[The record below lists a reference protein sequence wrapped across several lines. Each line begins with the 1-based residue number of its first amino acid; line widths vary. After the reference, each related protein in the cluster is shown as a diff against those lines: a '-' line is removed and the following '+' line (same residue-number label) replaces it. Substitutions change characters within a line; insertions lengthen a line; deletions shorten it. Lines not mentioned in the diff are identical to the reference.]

1 MKLSY
6 SKTLLLALL
15 PLAGTSL
22 YAAESLAPSEQVVED
37 DHAYETVSHTDQKKD
52 GYILGD
58 GWKVTGDLRA
68 GYVNY
73 DYSNPASHF
82 DAAGNRVPTYPG
94 VNKNHLDS
102 NGIYL
107 IPKLSITSPTYNG
120 FSFKITGAGVTDFG
134 INDEL
139 DEKRTFA
146 FGDRTSYGIL
156 QEAYVKYVN
165 GGHTFL
171 AGNYELSTPMVDAD
185 DWYLLANTFQGVYY
199 KNTTIENIMFAGGY
213 IYKMAGVWDGAAT
226 NAHRFNTMADQSYV
240 AAEDKENA
248 GDAGMWAGVFQYTKD
263 EHNLQV
269 WDYYAVDLYN
279 TFFAQ
284 YDYSGKFDGG
294 TYDAGGQ
301 FINFKEVGALASNNY
316 TEIDY
321 SIFSLR
327 FDGKLD
333 NGFDFSTG
341 AAFYTDG
348 PGAGS
353 TLGSW
358 GGYPYLANGMIFHIF
373 EAGDMRNSKSYKL
386 QLGYD
391 LSKTVTDGLWIGA
404 RYTYFDLNS
413 EYSMLKMVD
422 PHDSTKEINDP
433 SKRQEDQKSYGL
445 RVSYNQPDGY
455 YFTGTYE
462 YVDLDQ
468 QPGIS
473 GLRLIGGYKF

>member
-15 PLAGTSL
+15 PVAGTSL
-22 YAAESLAPSEQVVED
+22 NAAESLVPSNVVED

-58 GWKVTGDLRA
+58 GWKVTGDLRI

-73 DYSNPASHF
+73 DYSNDPKNF
-82 DAAGNRVPTYPG
+82 DPNI
-94 VNKNHLDS
+94 NKGHMDS
-102 NGIYL
+102 KGIYVM
-107 IPKLSITSPTYNG
+107 PKVSITSPTYNG
-120 FSFKITGAGVTDFG
+120 FSFKITGAGATDLG

-139 DEKRTFA
+139 YESRTFA
-146 FGDRTSYGIL
+146 FGDGTPYAIL
-156 QEAYVKYVN
+156 QEAYVKYEN

-185 DWYLLANTFQGVYY
+185 DWYLLANTFQGAYY

-213 IYKMAGVWDGAAT
+213 IYKMAGVWDGGAS
-226 NAHRFNTMADQSYV
+226 NPHRYHSIAEQSYV
-240 AAEDKENA
+240 DQRDKDNA
-248 GDAGMWAGVFQYTKD
+248 GDAGMWAGVLQYTKD
-263 EHNLQV
+263 EHNLQL

-279 TFFAQ
+279 TFFGQ
-284 YDYSGKFDGG
+284 YDYSGKFNGG
-294 TYDAGGQ
+294 TYDAGAQ
-301 FINFKEVGALASNNY
+301 IINFKDVGGNKY
-316 TEIDY
+316 TPIDY

-327 FDGKLD
+327 FDGKFD

-348 PGAGS
+348 PGAAE

-358 GGYPYLANGMIFHIF
+358 GGYPYLANGMIFHFF
-373 EAGDMRNSKSYKL
+373 EAGDMRNVNSYKV

-391 LSKTVTDGLWIGA
+391 LSKTVTDGLWVGA
-404 RYTYFDLNS
+404 RFTYFDLDPK
-413 EYSMLKMVD
+413 YSISSDTGVG
-422 PHDSTKEINDP
+422 
-433 SKRQEDQKSYGL
+433 QEAQKNYGV
-445 RVSYNQPDGY
+445 RVSYNHPDGY

-462 YVDLDQ
+462 YVDLDEQ
-468 QPGIS
+468 EPIS
-473 GLRLIGGYKF
+473 ALRLIGGYKF

>member
-15 PLAGTSL
+15 PVAGTSL
-22 YAAESLAPSEQVVED
+22 YAAESLVPSDVVEG

-52 GYILGD
+52 GYILGE

-68 GYVNY
+68 GYVTY
-73 DYSNPASHF
+73 DYSNDPKHF
-82 DAAGNRVPTYPG
+82 DPTI
-94 VNKNHLDS
+94 NKGHKDS
-102 NGIYL
+102 RGFYV

-120 FSFKITGAGVTDFG
+120 FSFKITGGGVTDFG

-139 DEKRTFA
+139 YESRTFA
-146 FGDRTSYGIL
+146 FGDGTSYAIL
-156 QEAYVKYVN
+156 QEAYIKYEN

-185 DWYLLANTFQGVYY
+185 DWYLFANTFQGAYY

-213 IYKMAGVWDGAAT
+213 IYKMAGVWDGGAT
-226 NAHRFNTMADQSYV
+226 NPHRFHSIADQSYV
-240 AAEDKENA
+240 DQRDKDNA

-263 EHNLQV
+263 EHNLQL

-279 TFFAQ
+279 TFFGQ
-284 YDYSGKFDGG
+284 YDYSGKFEGG
-294 TYDAGGQ
+294 SYDAGLQ
-301 FINFKEVGALASNNY
+301 LINFKDVGGNRF
-316 TEIDY
+316 TPIDY
-321 SIFSLR
+321 SIFSLK

-348 PGAGS
+348 PGAGA

-358 GGYPYLANGMIFHIF
+358 GGYPYLANGMIFHFF
-373 EAGDMRNSKSYKL
+373 EAGDMRNVNSYKV

-391 LSKTVTDGLWIGA
+391 LSKSVTEGLWVGV
-404 RYTYFDLNS
+404 RYTYFDLDP
-413 EYSMLKMVD
+413 EYSISSDTGLGQD
-422 PHDSTKEINDP
+422 YQQN
-433 SKRQEDQKSYGL
+433 YGI
-445 RVSYNQPDGY
+445 RVSYNHPDGF

-468 QPGIS
+468 QPEIS
-473 GLRLIGGYKF
+473 ALRLIGGYKF